1 MEKAKLISIPSS
13 LTTSPSKIFIFESKM
28 FILDIG
34 YLYIFLKNENNSSPE
49 SLTDS
54 HCILFA
60 NIRAHKKTAELCCT
74 QWHQD
79 APNTV
84 CSVEDSE
91 WVKELKADSPEDL
104 KDKWVMNHYL
114 IYLDGVGC
122 IEAVADEVFILPE
135 AREEFKEVN
144 ELVFSFREQAKNLLT
159 KTGLEK
165 NPYGC

>member
-1 MEKAKLISIPSS
+1 MKKIKLESLSIVD
-13 LTTSPSKIFIFESKM
+13 
-28 FILDIG
+28 DIG
-34 YLYIFLKNENNSSPE
+34 EPIIFSYGDLYIFFDTTSNSFQE
-49 SLTDS
+49 SYLE
-54 HCILFA
+54 HRCINFTKA
-60 NIRAHKKTAELCCT
+60 RAHRKTAECCCT
-74 QWHQD
+74 QWHRD
-79 APNTV
+79 ARNII

-91 WVKELKADSPEDL
+91 WVKELKADTPEDL

-114 IYLDGVGC
+114 IYLDGFGC